1 MRKIIFLAL
10 LLPVIGLGQITD
22 TTCIKSRWIA
32 LKAKEIN
39 KNIFLLDST
48 VNENLDLVFTIKRL
62 VESDKVNIYNRNS
75 SPNGNSDINSW
86 YYIDYDKEMEENLK
100 DSSIYWSKDPYF
112 EIIVNSDYPMVDE
125 YGDDLIVTL
134 PDGTQSYKYPLPD
147 IYIFPSKECDE
158 IRIKEDRIFNDE
170 TNEYEFIPVGLSFY
184 FKGSKYWRGHE
195 KFWVDLNELF
205 NALDNKN
212 EFPWYETIIN
222 REYEGFQ
229 YMQVSCFDDE
239 IKN

>member
-1 MRKIIFLAL
+1 MGKIIFIAL

-32 LKAKEIN
+32 LKPTKIN
-39 KNIFLLDST
+39 QNVFLLDST

-62 VESDKVNIYNRNS
+62 VESDKINIYNQNS

-86 YYIDYDKEMEENLK
+86 YYIDYNKEMEENLK
-100 DSSIYWSKDPYF
+100 DSFMYWSKDPYF
-112 EIIVNSDYPMVDE
+112 EISVQSDYPMVDE
-125 YGDDLIVTL
+125 YGDNLIVTL
-134 PDGTQSYKYPLPD
+134 PDGAQSFKYPPPD
-147 IYIFPSKECDE
+147 IYIFPSRECDE
-158 IRIKEDRIFNDE
+158 IRIKENRILNDQ

-184 FKGSKYWRGHE
+184 FNGSKYWRGHE

-205 NALDNKN
+205 NALENKN

-222 REYEGFQ
+222 RKYEGFQ
-229 YMQVSCFDDE
+229 YMQVSCYDDE
-239 IKN
+239 IKK